1 MATKYKKRNY
11 EGKLDSI
18 YMYDDADSSVNWSI
32 PIDEANRHYQEY
44 LEWAK
49 TNTIED
55 ADGLTWDDI
64 RNERNKDYQ
73 EYLEWS
79 KSNTIDPVDSL
90 TWADIRS
97 TRDGILKSTDWT
109 MTTGATVDQAQWA
122 AYRQVIRD
130 IPQTYKDKTPDDV
143 VWPTQPSTAGP
154 NS

>member
-1 MATKYKKRNY
+1 MSYTYKKIRGSD
-11 EGKLDSI
+11 GKEITNHILRKEDN
-18 YMYDDADSSVNWSI
+18 ASI
-32 PIDEANRHYQEY
+32 PFDPDNTDYQAY

-55 ADGLTWDDI
+55 VDALTWNDI
-64 RNERNKDYQ
+64 RLK
-73 EYLEWS
+73 
-79 KSNTIDPVDSL
+79 
-90 TWADIRS
+90 
-97 TRDGILKSTDWT
+97 RDGILRDTDWT